1 MVPIKAHLIA
11 RSGLYSNKS
20 PGCYTVKMGEE
31 LEWMLRKSQN
41 AHYKDSEVVQQ
52 KHLPSELTLP
62 SNLHMLN
69 WLLYKVNEMSHTFP
83 SLDPALPAPS
93 S

>member
-1 MVPIKAHLIA
+1 
-11 RSGLYSNKS
+11 
-20 PGCYTVKMGEE
+20 
-31 LEWMLRKSQN
+31 MLRRSQN

-62 SNLHMLN
+62 SKLHMLN

-93 S
+93 SSIFWSATYHLSFSKIHKKRYTVTLLL